1 MKYDNIYL
9 NANHLFSYYSG
20 GYRIFIIVGARGRG
34 KSFWA
39 KRYCLKRLFRQKKK
53 FTWIRPTE
61 SAVDT
66 LKEFDGYKFYEDIV
80 NANTFNERYDI
91 KISGDG
97 TINYKLFDDS
107 EEDIPFEHAGYLMA
121 LSTFHK
127 LKGNTFTEI
136 KTIVFDEFIPE
147 VGEVVRGDRARQFV
161 NTVETICRLSKD
173 TVIIMLANALD
184 KGDRILN
191 LFFQNIKEHGYY
203 FNKEKLACMLY
214 LPDSKEF
221 NDRRFESISGKII
234 KNTPYEDTIASN
246 KFLSMAEVI
255 VKLLAPMA
263 PHWAEELWQDVLD
276 NETSVHKE
284 AWPEFD
290 PNAAKASEVE
300 LAVQVNGKVKAKITV
315 ASDAAEDAIRK
326 TALEAIADATA
337 GKDIKK
343 VIIIPGRLVNVVA
356 K

>member
-80 NANTFNERYDI
+80 NANTFNERYSI

-97 TINYKLFDDS
+97 TINYKLFDDG
-107 EEDIPFEHAGYLMA
+107 EEDIPYEHAGYLMA

-246 KFLSMAEVI
+246 KFLSMDDLYYD
-255 VKLLAPMA
+255 KKPPNLPLFC
-263 PHWAEELWQDVLD
+263 VLD
-276 NETSVHKE
+276 MPTYRVALYVGDVIYVENRQTLNSSKVFCRNINEMTDKSRLIPKHILERLIVLYDRKRIKFDSE
-284 AWPEFD
+284 YTRQIFVEFIGS
-290 PNAAKASEVE
+290 KH
-300 LAVQVNGKVKAKITV
+300 
-315 ASDAAEDAIRK
+315 
-326 TALEAIADATA
+326 
-337 GKDIKK
+337 
-343 VIIIPGRLVNVVA
+343 
-356 K
+356 

>member
-97 TINYKLFDDS
+97 TINYKLFDDG

-121 LSTFHK
+121 LSTFS
-127 LKGNTFTEI
+127 LGI
-136 KTIVFDEFIPE
+136 
-147 VGEVVRGDRARQFV
+147 
-161 NTVETICRLSKD
+161 
-173 TVIIMLANALD
+173 LAA
-184 KGDRILN
+184 
-191 LFFQNIKEHGYY
+191 FAF
-203 FNKEKLACMLY
+203 
-214 LPDSKEF
+214 
-221 NDRRFESISGKII
+221 
-234 KNTPYEDTIASN
+234 
-246 KFLSMAEVI
+246 
-255 VKLLAPMA
+255 
-263 PHWAEELWQDVLD
+263 
-276 NETSVHKE
+276 
-284 AWPEFD
+284 
-290 PNAAKASEVE
+290 
-300 LAVQVNGKVKAKITV
+300 
-315 ASDAAEDAIRK
+315 
-326 TALEAIADATA
+326 
-337 GKDIKK
+337 
-343 VIIIPGRLVNVVA
+343 
-356 K
+356 